1 MFYKSL
7 HTVYFLYSRN
17 IVSNIAKA
25 ELLKLSKT
33 RITPVTIFSVYCHL
47 ASASGAWWQKLRDW
61 GGASSLRPSG
71 SLTQTL
77 FHKHLQDSLLTE
89 KKTFIFSSSVL
100 LLCVHTQYNPFAHP
114 SCSYYYLLS
123 PIYCFCTSYLFC
135 TFLYSIA
142 HFTLYFS
149 FLPIYIYIYIYICSC
164 VVLLLYNFNYF
175 ALSTERTWFD
185 LHFTSDYT
193 LYNLLCDK

>member
-1 MFYKSL
+1 MKNA
-7 HTVYFLYSRN
+7 V
-17 IVSNIAKA
+17 KA
-25 ELLKLSKT
+25 ELLKSSKT
-33 RITPVTIFSVYCHL
+33 RITPATIFSVYCHL

-71 SLTQTL
+71 SLTQTQ
-77 FHKHLQDSLLTE
+77 FHKHLQDSLLTVK
-89 KKTFIFSSSVL
+89 KKTLIFSSYVL
-100 LLCVHTQYNPFAHP
+100 LLCVHTRYNLFAHPSHP
-114 SCSYYYLLS
+114 SCSYYYLFS

-142 HFTLYFS
+142 HLYFS
-149 FLPIYIYIYIYICSC
+149 FLPYICSC
-164 VVLLLYNFNYF
+164 IVLLLYNFYSF

-193 LYNLLCDK
+193 LYNSLCDK